1 MEFLYTY
8 NLIVE
13 KFFIKESIPNSFLGG
28 EAVNLK
34 LIKEHYNDSY
44 IFRLI
49 LYSPCLL
56 LLGGNGSMRNTL
68 RCLQKLSIQ
77 YTH

>member
-34 LIKEHYNDSY
+34 LIKEY
-44 IFRLI
+44 IIMILI
-49 LYSPCLL
+49 FSD
-56 LLGGNGSMRNTL
+56 
-68 RCLQKLSIQ
+68 
-77 YTH
+77 